1 MSVAFHEKPEYAHFV
16 VTGLATPRELTEA
29 IDVQLAKLAALL
41 AKDVKALN
49 ERIHEE
55 KVPFIAVD

>member
-29 IDVQLAKLAALL
+29 MAKLSL
-41 AKDVKALN
+41 
-49 ERIHEE
+49 IH
-55 KVPFIAVD
+55 I